1 DFDFNVG
8 TPQGDCI
15 SPILSAIYLA
25 AGLKV
30 AIPLPFPPPNVRS
43 LFFVDDGLLYCASK
57 KPAQNAQR
65 IEECLDRIQDTLAAL
80 GLFIEVDKT
89 ELIHFPGFD
98 LNKPGRKLTP
108 VSNTPIPKRDRSLSR
123 VFL

>member
-1 DFDFNVG
+1 M
-8 TPQGDCI
+8 
-15 SPILSAIYLA
+15 A

-57 KPAQNAQR
+57 KPSQNAQR
-65 IEECLDRIQDTLAAL
+65 IEACLDRIQDTLAAL

-98 LNKPGRKLTP
+98 ISKPGRKLTP
-108 VSNTPIPKRDRSLSR
+108 MSNTPIRMRNMQKNNATVTIKPKEIVRYLGF
-123 VFL
+123 FLLII

>member
-1 DFDFNVG
+1 
-8 TPQGDCI
+8 
-15 SPILSAIYLA
+15 LA

-57 KPAQNAQR
+57 KPSQNAQR
-65 IEECLDRIQDTLAAL
+65 IEACLDRIQDTLAAL

-98 LNKPGRKLTP
+98 ISKPGRKLTP
-108 VSNTPIPKRDRSLSR
+108 TSNAPIRMRNMQKNNATITIKPKEIIHYLGF
-123 VFL
+123 FLLII